1 LTFLHRVAMMV
12 LPNDERIKMKK
23 YNVIV
28 SAEINTSFEANT
40 AEEAIAMADEWV
52 GEEYGNLKHKANY
65 KAVEI
70 K

>member
-1 LTFLHRVAMMV
+1 
-12 LPNDERIKMKK
+12 MKK

-28 SAEINTSFEANT
+28 TAEIHTVFEAET
-40 AEEAIAMADEWV
+40 KQEAIAMADEWV
-52 GEEYGNLKHKANY
+52 GEEYGDLKHKANY

>member
-1 LTFLHRVAMMV
+1 
-12 LPNDERIKMKK
+12 MKK

-28 SAEINTSFEANT
+28 SAEINTSFEAET
-40 AEEAIAMADEWV
+40 AEEAIAKADEWV

-70 K
+70 V

>member
-1 LTFLHRVAMMV
+1 
-12 LPNDERIKMKK
+12 MKK

-40 AEEAIAMADEWV
+40 AEEAIALADEWV
-52 GEEYGNLKHKANY
+52 GEEYGNLKRKANY
-65 KAVEI
+65 KAVEV